1 MIVWNQEIEC
11 APESKIRDI
20 QLERLKSTV
29 RRVYDNVPF
38 YKEKLES
45 MGIKPSHIQSL
56 KDLQLL
62 PFTQKD
68 DLRDHFP
75 YGLFAVPMREIVRIH
90 ASSGTTG
97 KATVVGYTKNDIK
110 MWAEN
115 IARIAAAGGAT
126 PDDIAQISFGYGLFT
141 GALGLHY
148 GLENLG
154 AAVVPVSSGNTER
167 QVRIMQ
173 DFGST
178 LLVSTPSYAM
188 YIAEVAQ
195 KIGIDPRQ
203 LKVRKGLFGAEGHTA
218 EMNRELEKQWDMI
231 ATENYGLSEV
241 IGPGVSGECVYK
253 TGMHINEDYFIVEV
267 IDPDTCEV
275 LPEGTE
281 GEIVITPLAKEALP
295 LLRYR
300 THDISRLQG
309 GQCPCG
315 RTSMRMMKIKG
326 RSDDMLIIRGVN
338 VFPSQIESVL
348 IAMEEV
354 GNNYEIIVN
363 KKGYL
368 DVIDVLVEVSDA
380 AMLERFRDLEALE
393 KKVKDRLH
401 TTLLLDAN
409 VKLVEPSSLKRFEGK
424 AKRVTD
430 LRKN

>member
-1 MIVWNQEIEC
+1 MIWNKEIEC
-11 APESKIRDI
+11 APQSTILSI
-20 QLERLKSTV
+20 QAERLRSTV
-29 RRVYDNVPF
+29 QRVYDRVPF
-38 YKEKLES
+38 YRAKLD
-45 MGIKPSHIQSL
+45 MLGIKPSHITSV

-75 YGLFAVPMREIVRIH
+75 YGLFAVPMRDIVRIH

-97 KATVVGYTKNDIK
+97 KATVVGYTKNDLT

-115 IARIAAAGGAT
+115 IARIAVAGGAT

-141 GALGLHY
+141 GAFGLHY

-167 QVRIMQ
+167 QVKIMQ

-188 YIAEVAQ
+188 YISEVAQ
-195 KIGIDPRQ
+195 KMGIDPRK
-203 LKVRKGLFGAEGHTA
+203 LKVRKGLFGAEGHTE
-218 EMNRELEKQWDMI
+218 EMNRELEKQWDMV
-231 ATENYGLSEV
+231 ATENYGLSEI

-253 TGMHINEDYFIVEV
+253 TGMHINEDHFIVEV

-275 LPEGTE
+275 LPEGAE
-281 GEIVITPLAKEALP
+281 GEIVITPISKEALP

-300 THDISRLQG
+300 THDISRLQRG
-309 GQCPCG
+309 TCVCG

-348 IAMEEV
+348 VAIEEV
-354 GNNYEIIVN
+354 GNNYEIIVS

-368 DVIDVLVEVSDA
+368 DVIEVLVEVSDIR
-380 AMLERFRDLEALE
+380 MLESFRDLEALE
-393 KKVKDRLH
+393 KKVKDQLR
-401 TTLLLDAN
+401 TALLLDAS
-409 VKLVEPSSLKRFEGK
+409 VKLVEPSSLKRYEGK

-430 LRKN
+430 LR